1 MSSFHQFMLQAKKA
15 RAAINNRA
23 KRLDAKKNQS
33 KHAAGSSSVSSSVV
47 NLVPTSS
54 PWDLLPVEI
63 QITIFAHC
71 GVTDLLPL
79 KLVCRSFHQLLT
91 SQEQSITRQYL
102 RQRRHGTLPSPIDGE
117 KTYSRNPEDDVVLLS
132 DLFPPAKSA
141 KGGHIYTFK
150 YISGLRRRQMLC
162 SKLCCYL
169 ADRVMDR
176 FVHSEPAFMKSMF
189 SSKSERYA
197 FIQRTSAR
205 LWSYLT
211 PLMYYT
217 LHFLEAY
224 ALARREQ
231 TNALLRDWEAGR
243 LPVPVPPHIRKIMY
257 RELQVKIIR
266 SPPFTDTPTLIA
278 THHCMEL
285 LVSYLRYT
293 VPPDEPTVS
302 DDSWIGSLLT
312 VSPFLR
318 IVEYFSAE
326 IGDGGSQRV
335 QRKDFMHN
343 FHNDIT
349 LNEKDDINS
358 LVFQNAP
365 NVHLHG
371 SLEDV
376 WFDVVKDELALR
388 KAAPHDAEH
397 VMAWHG
403 LPVLF
408 CCQDCHAI
416 MAQAT
421 LLNTSWTLHRLSP
434 LHHGREFD
442 SLLNNHVA
450 LKAYATKLR
459 DQLAGAVQFG
469 GALPTAEDDALS
481 RTGALKSCTWETLT
495 DLSFSAIE
503 HESPDSEDGS
513 EASNAPR
520 SRAQARRP
528 PPPPSPSQQGGG
540 VLVKLEYE
548 NITYKAA
555 LLTSESLSE
564 SQPAPAAKLRTR
576 TRTRSQTQ
584 THSTRLPLLL
594 TRFPA
599 PLRQTF
605 ISFLSST
612 FDTYCSPLRLPSQ
625 FLGTAL
631 GTYIHALAS
640 EGLGTPNPVDILK
653 ELHLTI
659 SFSASIA
666 PELRSLNIS
675 LPRESLGGFL
685 HAGASEKGSESDVL
699 SRLNTYLE
707 EHLAMKLNLSG
718 AVTAGPGLRSQQHVR
733 LAKIACGGF
742 SLGGDGKMK
751 LIAALPSGGGEESSN
766 GASSQKN
773 RLSLRACDFL
783 LLDVVRRA
791 VVDEDTT

>member
-15 RAAINNRA
+15 RDAINNRA
-23 KRLDAKKNQS
+23 RKSDAKKNNSS
-33 KHAAGSSSVSSSVV
+33 KHTAGPSSVSSSVV
-47 NLVPTSS
+47 NLVSTSAP

-79 KLVCRSFHQLLT
+79 KLVCKSFHNLLT

-117 KTYSRNPEDDVVLLS
+117 KTYTRSPEDDVVLLS

-150 YISGLRRRQMLC
+150 YISGLRRRQKLC
-162 SKLCCYL
+162 SRLCCYL

-197 FIQRTSAR
+197 FVQRTTAQ

-285 LVSYLRYT
+285 LVTYLRYT

-326 IGDGGSQRV
+326 IGDGGNQRM

-349 LNEKDDINS
+349 SNAKDDINS

-371 SLEDV
+371 SLKDV
-376 WFDVVKDELALR
+376 WFDVVKEELVSR
-388 KAAPHDAEH
+388 MAAPHNAERI
-397 VMAWHG
+397 MAWNG
-403 LPVLF
+403 LPILF
-408 CCQDCHAI
+408 CCQDCS
-416 MAQAT
+416 T

-434 LHHGREFD
+434 LHHGKEFD
-442 SLLNNHVA
+442 SLLNNPLA
-450 LKAYATKLR
+450 LKAYATRLR
-459 DQLAGAVQFG
+459 DQLSGTALSGGVQFG
-469 GALPTAEDDALS
+469 GALPTTEDDGLS
-481 RTGALKSCTWETLT
+481 RTGALKSCTWETVPNI
-495 DLSFSAIE
+495 SFSEIE
-503 HESPDSEDGS
+503 HESLESDD
-513 EASNAPR
+513 ASDPLNAPR
-520 SRAQARRP
+520 SRTRPRRP
-528 PPPPSPSQQGGG
+528 PHSPSPSHQGGG
-540 VLVKLEYE
+540 ICVKLEYE

-555 LLTSESLSE
+555 LLTSSSLPA
-564 SQPAPAAKLRTR
+564 SQSNPTTKPR

-612 FDTYCSPLRLPSQ
+612 FDAYCSPLHLPPQ

-631 GTYIHALAS
+631 GTYIRALAS
-640 EGLGTPNPVDILK
+640 EGLGTANPVNILK
-653 ELHLTI
+653 ELHLTL
-659 SFSASIA
+659 SFSASVA
-666 PELRSLNIS
+666 PELRALNIS
-675 LPRESLGGFL
+675 IPRESLGGFL
-685 HAGASEKGSESDVL
+685 YAGDSGMGSESDVL
-699 SRLNTYLE
+699 SRLSAYLDG
-707 EHLAMKLNLSG
+707 HLAMKLDLTGN
-718 AVTAGPGLRSQQHVR
+718 ATGPGPKGQQHVR
-733 LAKIACGGF
+733 LSRITCGGF

-751 LIAALPSGGGEESSN
+751 LVASPSTAGGDGEESSN
-766 GASSQKN
+766 GASSQTN
-773 RLSLRACDFL
+773 RLALRACEVL

-791 VVDEDTT
+791 AVDEDET